1 MLFVRIGSLWRNLF
15 RRSRVERDLDD
26 ELRGYVEQL
35 TQEKIAAGMPPAGAA
50 RAARLLPRHH
60 GFTALA
66 VLTLALGIG
75 ANTAM
80 FCVIYGVLLPAALRW
95 WSQPS
100 RCATNEP
107 QTQTAG
113 AAACRAK
120 PDFRP
125 ATSGLLPS

>member
-80 FCVIYGVLLPAALRW
+80 FLRHLRGAPARCPTMVEPTLALRY
-95 WSQPS
+95 
-100 RCATNEP
+100 E
-107 QTQTAG
+107 
-113 AAACRAK
+113 
-120 PDFRP
+120 
-125 ATSGLLPS
+125 